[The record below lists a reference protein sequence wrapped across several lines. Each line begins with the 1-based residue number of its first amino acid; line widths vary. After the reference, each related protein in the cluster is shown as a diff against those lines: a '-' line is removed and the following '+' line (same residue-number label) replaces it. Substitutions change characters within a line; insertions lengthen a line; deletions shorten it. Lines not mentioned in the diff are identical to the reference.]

1 MLRRSEPSIVQRLL
15 ISNRYLLLRSSAV
28 LVGIRF
34 PQYSA
39 MKAPFLIGEV
49 AKSPRPVFER
59 PMRNTGGDRECLMST
74 RINRP
79 RRLGNLSIALFPRFM
94 PAGQAHLDEM
104 NKLIAS
110 PLAIACCVLV
120 ELRRNQQR
128 R

>member
-1 MLRRSEPSIVQRLL
+1 
-15 ISNRYLLLRSSAV
+15 
-28 LVGIRF
+28 
-34 PQYSA
+34 
-39 MKAPFLIGEV
+39 
-49 AKSPRPVFER
+49 
-59 PMRNTGGDRECLMST
+59 
-74 RINRP
+74 
-79 RRLGNLSIALFPRFM
+79 M